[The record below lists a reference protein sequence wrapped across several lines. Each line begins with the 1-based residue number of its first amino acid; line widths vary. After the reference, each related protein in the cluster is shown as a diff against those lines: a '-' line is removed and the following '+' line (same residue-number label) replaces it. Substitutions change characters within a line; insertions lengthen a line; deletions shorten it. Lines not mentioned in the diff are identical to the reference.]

1 MPKDFSRANR
11 VAEMLKR
18 ELSELISRELKDPRI
33 GWLTVTYVQVSR
45 DSAYADV
52 SISCMGQDDPAEA
65 VEVLKERAGF
75 LRSRLGKSMSMR
87 KVPELRFQV
96 DETLERAERMNKLI
110 ADANRKPSN
119 NDTDSDTDEDN
130 D

>member
-33 GWLTVTYVQVSR
+33 GWLTVTYVEVSR

-52 SISCMGQDDPAEA
+52 QISCMGQDDPQAA
-65 VEVLKERAGF
+65 VEALKEGAGF
-75 LRSRLGKSMSMR
+75 LRSKLGKRMSMR
-87 KVPELRFQV
+87 KVPELRFKV
-96 DETLERAERMNKLI
+96 DDTLERAEHMNKLI
-110 ADANRKPSN
+110 ADANRN
-119 NDTDSDTDEDN
+119 NRTDN
-130 D
+130 DDDGDND